1 MVLKQ
6 PEGHPHALQRL
17 HDFDSPWLQP
27 NPAVSRPVPALPRG
41 CLFKGAQEP
50 VGLHRYGPEIPVGGG
65 VPATSK
71 PRDSRCRWPHQS
83 RVSEP
88 TCGPEEIPS
97 SVSDTRRFMERIYD
111 DAMGVVARFR
121 KLDLFITFKTAL
133 FRATKL
139 YELFVDSMPI
149 KVFIKMMIC

>member
-1 MVLKQ
+1 
-6 PEGHPHALQRL
+6 
-17 HDFDSPWLQP
+17 
-27 NPAVSRPVPALPRG
+27 
-41 CLFKGAQEP
+41 
-50 VGLHRYGPEIPVGGG
+50 
-65 VPATSK
+65 
-71 PRDSRCRWPHQS
+71 
-83 RVSEP
+83 
-88 TCGPEEIPS
+88 
-97 SVSDTRRFMERIYD
+97 MERIYD